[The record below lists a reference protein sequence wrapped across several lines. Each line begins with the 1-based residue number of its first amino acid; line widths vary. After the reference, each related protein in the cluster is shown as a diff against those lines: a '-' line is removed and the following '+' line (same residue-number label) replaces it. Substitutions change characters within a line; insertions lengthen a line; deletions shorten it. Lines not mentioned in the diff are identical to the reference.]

1 MLYVPQ
7 VHRYFLGRDSSAF
20 EHMFSMPSEGSALS
34 HNVEGCSDEN
44 PVQLFGESVE
54 RFRALL
60 SVIYDLYV
68 SLSLPLS
75 SDTLA
80 DLRPSCADVCRFARY
95 P

>member
-1 MLYVPQ
+1 MPQ

-68 SLSLPLS
+68 LILSLYSAISLIIAGGYELTYIS
-75 SDTLA
+75 
-80 DLRPSCADVCRFARY
+80 
-95 P
+95 

>member
-68 SLSLPLS
+68 LILSLYSAISLIIAGGHELTYIS
-75 SDTLA
+75 
-80 DLRPSCADVCRFARY
+80 
-95 P
+95 

>member
-68 SLSLPLS
+68 LILSLYSAISLIIAGGYELTYIS
-75 SDTLA
+75 
-80 DLRPSCADVCRFARY
+80 
-95 P
+95 

>member
-20 EHMFSMPSEGSALS
+20 EHMFSMPSEGSAVS
-34 HNVEGCSDEN
+34 HKVEGCSDEN

-68 SLSLPLS
+68 LMLSFYSAMSLIVAGGYELTYIS
-75 SDTLA
+75 
-80 DLRPSCADVCRFARY
+80 
-95 P
+95 

>member
-68 SLSLPLS
+68 LMLSLYSAMSLIIAGGYELTYIS
-75 SDTLA
+75 
-80 DLRPSCADVCRFARY
+80 
-95 P
+95 

>member
-7 VHRYFLGRDSSAF
+7 VHRYFLGRDSYAF

-68 SLSLPLS
+68 LMLSLYSAMSLIIAGGYELTYIS
-75 SDTLA
+75 
-80 DLRPSCADVCRFARY
+80 
-95 P
+95 